1 MSSQYWQS
9 LVLPIRRQYYAVL
22 PLSSS
27 SDTHKAVVSSTDDKA
42 LAWRHIYDHSPSSFG
57 LSDYWGFLSMIP
69 VGTRLPAKKT
79 VTLKNLEANAD
90 REDLTIQFR
99 HTPRDVPVDVSIVR
113 LENLRRAERGITN
126 VKITMEMDKSLVGTF
141 TAVDTFTRSRVSTE
155 FDASVACHE
164 TDALDIILRK
174 EDDTTG

>member
-1 MSSQYWQS
+1 
-9 LVLPIRRQYYAVL
+9 
-22 PLSSS
+22 
-27 SDTHKAVVSSTDDKA
+27 
-42 LAWRHIYDHSPSSFG
+42 
-57 LSDYWGFLSMIP
+57 MIP